1 MLDRA
6 WSFRSWKNLE
16 STAETDEISLGK
28 LLGYLFFL
36 RWKQKERRW
45 VKVQRDVE
53 EEKRE
58 VSIRFFIVQDLE
70 KGETL
75 PSGGESLQMALTLLG
90 AGKGS

>member
-1 MLDRA
+1 MEA
-6 WSFRSWKNLE
+6 K
-16 STAETDEISLGK
+16 GK
-28 LLGYLFFL
+28 
-36 RWKQKERRW
+36 EVRW

-58 VSIRFFIVQDLE
+58 VSIRFLIVQGLE
-70 KGETL
+70 KGKTV

>member
-1 MLDRA
+1 MEA
-6 WSFRSWKNLE
+6 K
-16 STAETDEISLGK
+16 GK
-28 LLGYLFFL
+28 
-36 RWKQKERRW
+36 EVRW

-58 VSIRFFIVQDLE
+58 VSIRLIVQGLE
-70 KGETL
+70 KGKTV

>member
-1 MLDRA
+1 MIFIFSEMEA
-6 WSFRSWKNLE
+6 K
-16 STAETDEISLGK
+16 GK
-28 LLGYLFFL
+28 
-36 RWKQKERRW
+36 EVRW

-58 VSIRFFIVQDLE
+58 VSIRFLNVQGLE
-70 KGETL
+70 KGKTV

>member
-1 MLDRA
+1 MIFIFSEMEA
-6 WSFRSWKNLE
+6 K
-16 STAETDEISLGK
+16 GK
-28 LLGYLFFL
+28 
-36 RWKQKERRW
+36 EVRW

-58 VSIRFFIVQDLE
+58 VSIRFLIVQGLE
-70 KGETL
+70 KGKTV

>member
-1 MLDRA
+1 MIFIFSEMEA
-6 WSFRSWKNLE
+6 K
-16 STAETDEISLGK
+16 GK
-28 LLGYLFFL
+28 
-36 RWKQKERRW
+36 EVRW

-58 VSIRFFIVQDLE
+58 VSIRLIVQGLE
-70 KGETL
+70 KGKTV